1 MGSGRPATTQRRGWR
16 PGTDRGPAWSAPAS
30 TRISRGRK
38 KRGVRTCR
46 RVQLTLRSRRPLA
59 RPRRR
64 RSRAP
69 FRNAR
74 RMGER
79 WAKAAA
85 YPNAKGRLR
94 ATLCEVVAAFLAAFQ
109 DLAIRAGEQAE
120 PARGLFRARPVA
132 QMHPNQGED
141 LIAPNGA
148 GAEVAGGDPRK
159 RFARAT
165 LLAGGRPG
173 VLTRIQTSRPV
184 PHPPGCRCTWSA
196 FRAASAM
203 PDSPELC
210 SGLPSDRLPAR
221 LGDPQP
227 GHLDTP
233 AAGRSRRYGA
243 RRKFTLSSLF
253 GQRRD
258 PRKRLK
264 QLQWSRSRPRL
275 RQGRPDPR
283 QVRTDQ
289 RPRSRTRSDRVQC
302 RTVCAKLNTKGAEP
316 RGETQDFRTPC
327 TQRFGR
333 ASARRRAE
341 TRRPVGREEWCPLG
355 QFAPVDVKA
364 MCTKRPH
371 HRLRSSGALIV
382 GDHSMSRRKT
392 SCPYQRSITAAGSE
406 REACSAASL
415 AAPVSISRSRVR
427 AHLARMRTEQ

>member
-1 MGSGRPATTQRRGWR
+1 
-16 PGTDRGPAWSAPAS
+16 
-30 TRISRGRK
+30 
-38 KRGVRTCR
+38 
-46 RVQLTLRSRRPLA
+46 
-59 RPRRR
+59 
-64 RSRAP
+64 
-69 FRNAR
+69 
-74 RMGER
+74 MGER

-94 ATLCEVVAAFLAAFQ
+94 ATLCEVVAAFLAPFQ
-109 DLAIRAGEQAE
+109 DLAIRAGELSRTRTGAFSCAICGANA
-120 PARGLFRARPVA
+120 PKSGRRSDSSKWCWSRGRRRW
-132 QMHPNQGED
+132 
-141 LIAPNGA
+141 
-148 GAEVAGGDPRK
+148 DPRK
-159 RFARAT
+159 RVARAT

-302 RTVCAKLNTKGAEP
+302 RTVCAKLNTKGAKP

-333 ASARRRAE
+333 VSARRRAE

-364 MCTKRPH
+364 MCTKWPH

-392 SCPYQRSITAAGSE
+392 SCPYQRSITAAGSD